1 MRTRL
6 RWWQIALIAVAGVT
20 ALAGVAVIGLFAWG
34 VLAGFGGTEDRGFQP
49 MDRQD
54 AATALERRGVTVPDG
69 FEFADATGYLVF
81 TGADSYWVRY
91 GAPADFDATSAAVA
105 AANPDFPPLRPVSCA
120 DEVVESFVEN
130 AGLNCTPTTRLAA
143 TTAHAGSSPL
153 PATTAHGTPTDAE
166 SLLVVDTGQRV
177 ELLVFSNGH

>member
-1 MRTRL
+1 
-6 RWWQIALIAVAGVT
+6 
-20 ALAGVAVIGLFAWG
+20 
-34 VLAGFGGTEDRGFQP
+34 